1 MKENQKFSVS
11 FIENIWEGIKSPFML
26 SHGCVC
32 DLRAY
37 IDLKDD
43 R

>member
-11 FIENIWEGIKSPFML
+11 FIENIWEGIESPFML
-26 SHGCVC
+26 SRGGVC
-32 DLRAY
+32 DSHAY
-37 IDLKDD
+37 IDSKDD